1 MITVTATE
9 MQNNFGKY
17 LDILMNGQ
25 EIIVK
30 KRKGSRPF
38 HTKRIGRFIL
48 NGFS

>member
-25 EIIVK
+25 EIIVLTL
-30 KRKGSRPF
+30 RHF
-38 HTKRIGRFIL
+38 V
-48 NGFS
+48 